1 MNKHL
6 EITMIQLGEHL
17 LLEGEVGKN
26 QECLSNSLFGFLFCF
41 FFFFFHFS
49 ILFNPHVNS
58 LLHVRVQSKKG
69 SACGKIGPF

>member
-17 LLEGEVGKN
+17 LLEGELGKN
-26 QECLSNSLFGFLFCF
+26 QECLSNSLFGFLFF
-41 FFFFFHFS
+41 FFFPFS

-69 SACGKIGPF
+69 SARGKMGPL